1 MASAGGEVAAT
12 KSRRA
17 QRACVF
23 CRRRKLRCDGQQPC
37 STCKAY
43 NQSCNFENRPSKRSK
58 RSRTRD
64 IPRDNS
70 VTSYAPSSPNCGSAS
85 SSDEP
90 VTHSPRAGGAP
101 TGSTYHGLT
110 STLFDNTPNSRR
122 YRPAAIT
129 GEWIQ
134 KGLMAEAAKQ
144 SKCASDECVC
154 VSSLSQ
160 STFCQGSH

>member
-1 MASAGGEVAAT
+1 MAGGGGEVAAT
-12 KSRRA
+12 KPRRA

-43 NQSCNFENRPSKRSK
+43 DQSCDFENRPSKRLK
-58 RSRTRD
+58 QSRTRD
-64 IPRDNS
+64 VPRENS
-70 VTSYAPSSPNCGSAS
+70 VVSYAPSSPNCDSAS

-90 VTHSPRAGGAP
+90 VTYSPQADGAP

-122 YRPAAIT
+122 FRPAAIT
-129 GEWIQ
+129 GEWVQ

-144 SKCASDECVC
+144 SKRASGERIY
-154 VSSLSQ
+154 VSSLS
-160 STFCQGSH
+160 